1 MATPFGKHD
10 KAVFFLNFENGANLG
25 ADVSGFA
32 RNGIASA
39 VTQTASL
46 GGRNNVATFSAA
58 TDSGIDFTAYL
69 GLFNTSNS
77 LSFSGWIRLDTTS
90 GIQTIVSASDETQGS
105 RNIILFTQTGA
116 LTFHVRDNTNTYLF
130 QITASGVVTTNTW
143 YHVAFSSGPSG
154 AKLWLNKS
162 LIGSSA
168 STASIG
174 SVVTNRCQV
183 GYNVDDDGSGN
194 PRRELEFNGHMKDLL
209 LSTVELNQS
218 TVSDIYDNDV
228 YSYEAIHLLGQS
240 NQIGRADIVPGID
253 DDYSIVSGRVFQWG
267 YNARARLAAT
277 NPLDHVNEL
286 AGDMGQWLSMC
297 NELVPLLAYKQ
308 AIMLT
313 PSAQGGTGFSSGDW
327 NPGDSLYENVLT
339 RMNQSVNY
347 HKWSN
352 VRCIHWMHGGTDATD
367 GATAT
372 YQASLEAMYDDLT
385 ARATDFSVNVPFIA
399 VNNSAVTANRILINA
414 ALAAFVADGP
424 ERYLVNA
431 TDLTTTD
438 GVHYDAPSLRTI
450 GTRSATV
457 IIEGEGEDPD
467 PDPEPST
474 PTGVALGGSLGFS
487 LGGSL

>member
-1 MATPFGKHD
+1 MAGHFGKHD
-10 KAVFFLNFENGANLG
+10 KAVFFLNFENGADLG

-39 VTQTASL
+39 VTQTATL
-46 GGRNNVATFSAA
+46 GTKTNVATFNAA
-58 TDSGIDFTAYL
+58 NDSGIDL
-69 GLFNTSNS
+69 TSHLATFSASPS
-77 LSFSGWIRLDTTS
+77 LSFSGWFRVESTA
-90 GIQTIVSASDETQGS
+90 GIQTIFSASDDTQGS
-105 RNIILFTQTGA
+105 RNIIVFTQSGA
-116 LTFHVRDNTNTYLF
+116 LTFHVRDNTHLF
-130 QITASGVVTTNTW
+130 QITASGVVTANTW

-154 AKLWLNKS
+154 AKLWLNKTQ
-162 LIGSSA
+162 IGSNA

-174 SVVTNRCQV
+174 SIALNRCQV
-183 GYNVDDDGSGN
+183 GYNVDDDGAGN
-194 PRRELEFNGHMKDLL
+194 PRRELEFTGSMKDLL
-209 LSTVELNQS
+209 LSTAELNQS
-218 TVSDIYDNDV
+218 TVSDIYDNDI
-228 YSYEAIHLLGQS
+228 YSYEVLHLLGQS

-253 DDYSIVSGRVFQWG
+253 DDYSIVSGKVFQWG
-267 YNARARLAAT
+267 YNAQARLAAT
-277 NPLDHVNEL
+277 NPLDFVNEF
-286 AGDMGQWLSMC
+286 AGDMGQWRTMC
-297 NELVPLLAYKQ
+297 NDLVPLLAYKQ

-313 PSAQGGTGFSSGDW
+313 PGAEGGTGFSSDDW
-327 NPGDSLYENVLT
+327 NPGDTLYENVLT

-352 VRCIHWMHGGTDATD
+352 VRCVHWMHGGTDATD

-385 ARATDFSVNVPFIA
+385 ARATGFSVNVPFVA

-438 GVHYDAPSLRTI
+438 GVHYDAPSQRTI

-467 PDPEPST
+467 PEPST
-474 PTGVALGGSLGFS
+474 PTDVALGGSLGFS